1 MDKPTLYIETSI
13 VSYLASRPSRD
24 PVTARN
30 QQLTH
35 AWWNTRRQDYALFTS
50 PHVLS
55 EASGGDESMARQRL
69 ALLAPL
75 PLLTIT
81 AEARGLADDLLKRIP
96 LPSHA
101 EPDAL
106 HIAIGAEQEMA
117 YLLTWDGKHIA
128 NPRLQSRIRAI
139 CASWG
144 TRTPQL
150 CTPATLLGE

>member
-1 MDKPTLYIETSI
+1 
-13 VSYLASRPSRD
+13 
-24 PVTARN
+24 
-30 QQLTH
+30 
-35 AWWNTRRQDYALFTS
+35 
-50 PHVLS
+50 
-55 EASGGDESMARQRL
+55 MAGQRL

-81 AEARGLADDLLKRIP
+81 ATARALATDLLKRLP

-101 EPDAL
+101 EADAL
-106 HIAIGAEQEMA
+106 HIAIGAEQTMA

-128 NPRLQSRIRAI
+128 NPRLQSRIQAI

-144 TRTPQL
+144 CRVPTL